1 MMNTSTSLQKAYTFH
16 PTELNRRIV
25 PENKAPYRFNFGP
38 WCGSTI
44 EDLVYYGPQQY
55 AGKRYLL
62 TFILSEKF
70 DLKSKVDLIT
80 AFRSLGDSFYQDL
93 FCVGQKMTE
102 RGFTRTW
109 RHGSHYYSQQWEEDK
124 AVLLSCDET
133 KYDQFIHVSGPRPS
147 DWDRAENATFG
158 GGQRRSNVTLDAAA
172 FKETIFSDLD
182 EVEREEL
189 TQFPVHISFHGM
201 PIRLERLFI
210 DNPEK
215 KATYL
220 TIAPLGFDGSSGG
233 QDIYLTMRLNEQGQD
248 EDWAEKLLG
257 IPHHFFGAYINSET
271 EDLACAKIKL
281 IQESEIEGGFRF
293 EAHGNVVPSKDE
305 PTRIELDWGNHSM
318 IRKYGSIESL
328 HLEYSE
334 EGQGLPDS
342 PCHIRGVI
350 TLRDN
355 LKFKWREERLEDAVW
370 RCCALELDRTR

>member
-1 MMNTSTSLQKAYTFH
+1 MLYNIDGLLQCPSCLTVRPVFTENTSWTYPGLFLPAPREMTGRIQDGRVVKSPHKSRRQTQSLRRNTSTSLQKAYTFH
-16 PTELNRRIV
+16 PTEQNRRTV

-62 TFILSEKF
+62 TFILSENF

-93 FCVGQKMTE
+93 FCVGQRITE

-109 RHGSHYYSQQWEEDK
+109 RHGSHFHCNRFSEGRR
-124 AVLLSCDET
+124 VLLSCDET

-147 DWDRAENATFG
+147 DWDRAENAKYWG
-158 GGQRRSNVTLDAAA
+158 GERRPDVTMDAAA
-172 FKETIFSDLD
+172 FNETIFNDLD
-182 EVEREEL
+182 EAERENL
-189 TQFPVHISFHGM
+189 AQFPVHISFHGM

-210 DNPEK
+210 DDPEN

-220 TIAPLGFDGSSGG
+220 TIAPLGFEGSAGG

-257 IPHHFFGAYINSET
+257 IPITSSAPM
-271 EDLACAKIKL
+271 L
-281 IQESEIEGGFRF
+281 IARRRILRVSKSSLSKRAISRAGFVLKPMVTSCHRQ
-293 EAHGNVVPSKDE
+293 
-305 PTRIELDWGNHSM
+305 R
-318 IRKYGSIESL
+318 SL
-328 HLEYSE
+328 PAS
-334 EGQGLPDS
+334 S
-342 PCHIRGVI
+342 
-350 TLRDN
+350 
-355 LKFKWREERLEDAVW
+355 
-370 RCCALELDRTR
+370 